1 MGFARCAQNC
11 SQTASTSRLGTTM
24 WVLHSGNEWS
34 PFSKDAGQGHFEGP
48 PQQPP
53 RSRCVTRGIRV
64 AVRVGRAGTAMWGR
78 RPSRGGDCARAR
90 PRDRRGRDPR
100 HQPTCGCGCGMVH
113 RPFGRAGRATAVT
126 HICLWSGAGG
136 PPLPSRVSGPNRTIP
151 RSTEPPEVCGRGC
164 SIRFRVWTP
173 PPRVSTVWVPSSSGI
188 GGIQRPWGARSRSA
202 AWTAVPA
209 PGCGGHGRR
218 RRRSQTA
225 VALVSP

>member
-136 PPLPSRVSGPNRTIP
+136 LPSPRACRAPIGPSLDQLSLP
-151 RSTEPPEVCGRGC
+151 RCAV
-164 SIRFRVWTP
+164 
-173 PPRVSTVWVPSSSGI
+173 
-188 GGIQRPWGARSRSA
+188 GAARLDS
-202 AWTAVPA
+202 
-209 PGCGGHGRR
+209 GCGPRRLGCPPSGCPRPPGSGASSVRGAPVHAVRRGRPSRLPVAVDTDGGDAGHRR
-218 RRRSQTA
+218 R
-225 VALVSP
+225 